1 MIRLVISVLC
11 SSFVVVCCVAVYS
24 EDDRE
29 RMRAQSQEA
38 QQQQVQQQIQAQQAR
53 PILPPV
59 VPIGPSMV
67 SPTPSPH
74 ITAPQINNPVMTI
87 QPPVSPQPPLPQPVM
102 QNIPS
107 APAYPPVPSA
117 PIMPLELS
125 QVPIMGNAIGKVMN
139 KGSEK
144 DGSLWLEVNDNLFDQ
159 LVKVKIKN
167 LKNTPIVR
175 QAQIYK
181 FSDINIGDTVN
192 AMYHTENDDNVAN
205 FINVMTEEEI
215 EMWNQAPD
223 QGLTVTPK
231 ESEGSNK
238 TPVPIENN
246 TQHQEK

>member
-1 MIRLVISVLC
+1 MKNFSITLLSILFIG
-11 SSFVVVCCVAVYS
+11 SFCITAYCGEERKNHPS
-24 EDDRE
+24 PED
-29 RMRAQSQEA
+29 MQKSQQMS
-38 QQQQVQQQIQAQQAR
+38 QQQR
-53 PILPPV
+53 PIAPSV
-59 VPIGPSMV
+59 VPQAGAMV
-67 SPTPSPH
+67 PPTSSPH
-74 ITAPQINNPVMTI
+74 ITAPQIMPQVINQFPAATTVP
-87 QPPVSPQPPLPQPVM
+87 QPPVMHS
-102 QNIPS
+102 IPS
-107 APAYPPVPSA
+107 VPTYAMPPTNVSVPVEIPQAPV
-117 PIMPLELS
+117 I
-125 QVPIMGNAIGKVMN
+125 GNTIGKVMN

-159 LVKVKIKN
+159 LVRVKIRN
-167 LKNTPIVR
+167 LKNTPIVK
-175 QAQIYK
+175 QAQMYK